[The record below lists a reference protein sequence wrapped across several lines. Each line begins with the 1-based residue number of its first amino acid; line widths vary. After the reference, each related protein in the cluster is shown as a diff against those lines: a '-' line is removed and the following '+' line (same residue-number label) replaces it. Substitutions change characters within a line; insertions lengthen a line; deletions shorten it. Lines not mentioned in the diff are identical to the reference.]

1 MTVNNIK
8 LFYLVNQILNS
19 GFPFIVLFFSAR
31 NLDLEDFGNFS
42 YAYSFIPLFSIPLI
56 SFVLFPLLNYYTKWK
71 NYEAEYVVS
80 KFYITIFISLFSAI
94 ILFALLIKVNILEN
108 HIFYFI
114 LYFFL
119 YGYDFLRKIFIVKW
133 NNYLKFYW
141 DLKVC
146 FNFVH
151 IYYIFNESTLEY

>member
-56 SFVLFPLLNYYTKWK
+56 SFVLFPLLNYYVKWK
-71 NYEAEYVVS
+71 NKNEKEYVS
-80 KFYITIFISLFSAI
+80 AKFYITIFISFFSTIFLFL
-94 ILFALLIKVNILEN
+94 ILKKSMF
-108 HIFYFI
+108 
-114 LYFFL
+114 
-119 YGYDFLRKIFIVKW
+119 
-133 NNYLKFYW
+133 
-141 DLKVC
+141 
-146 FNFVH
+146 
-151 IYYIFNESTLEY
+151 